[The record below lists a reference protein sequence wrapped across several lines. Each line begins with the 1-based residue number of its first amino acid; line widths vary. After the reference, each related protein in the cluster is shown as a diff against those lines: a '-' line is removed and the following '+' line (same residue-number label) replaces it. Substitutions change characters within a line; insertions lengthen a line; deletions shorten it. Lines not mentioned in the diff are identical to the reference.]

1 MTAFTA
7 NRATEYFNRLITEK
21 GVSLD
26 DPIVSLESRGII
38 ATYQLSWE
46 LIAQFNDEMQKQFI
60 AKCTQIDFVNQDV
73 FHFIDYVTGEIMKQT
88 CGDFVS

>member
-7 NRATEYFNRLITEK
+7 NRATEYFERLIAEK

-26 DPIVSLESRGII
+26 DPITSLEPRGII

-46 LIAQFNDEMQKQFI
+46 LIAQFNEDMQEQFI
-60 AKCTQIDFVNQDV
+60 AKCTEIDFVNQDV
-73 FHFIDYVTGEIMKQT
+73 FHFIDYFTGEIMKDT